1 MSDAAAP
8 PAASTGTRAPAIALR
23 DITRRFG
30 AVLANDRVSLEIAP
44 GEIHALVGENGAG
57 KSTLM
62 RMLYG
67 MIQPDAGTIAVDGRV
82 VRIHRP
88 ADAIRLGLGMVHQH
102 FMLVDTLTV
111 AENVVLGREPRRAGL
126 GVDRTAAEARVTALA
141 DRYRL
146 PVPARAR
153 VGGLPVGVQ
162 QRVEILKTLDQGAR
176 VLILDEPTA
185 VLTPQEVDDLFRM
198 LRTLHAQGTSIVLI
212 THKLAEVKALAERV
226 TVMRAGRVVG
236 GGEAAA
242 LTTARI
248 AELMV
253 GRPLADDLPRVAR
266 EPEAPLLEVRTL
278 DADDDRGLPAVRRV
292 SLTVAAGEVL
302 GIAGVEGNGQSEL
315 IECIAGLRAP
325 LRGEIV
331 IAGRTMHGRS
341 PRERAAAGLAHIP
354 SDRLH
359 RGLVP
364 EMSLAENLALGRHR
378 ERELGAGPLL
388 DRGALVARAGRLLAD
403 YDVRPP
409 DPARRAGQL
418 SGGNQQKLIAARELS
433 RGASVLIVAHP
444 TRGVDLGAAESIHRR
459 LLAERDRGRAVLL
472 VSSELSEILTLSD
485 RVCVMYEGRIV
496 HETRPSET
504 DERTLGLHM
513 TGRAQAG
520 GADAATGGDT
530 AGGGAAS

>member
-1 MSDAAAP
+1 MTAVA
-8 PAASTGTRAPAIALR
+8 RAPAIALR
-23 DITRRFG
+23 GITRRFG
-30 AVLANDRVSLEIAP
+30 AVVANDQVSLDIAP

-67 MIQPDAGTIAVDGRV
+67 LIQPDAGTIEIDGRPV
-82 VRIHRP
+82 HIHRP

-111 AENVVLGREPRRAGL
+111 AENVVLGREPRHL
-126 GVDRTAAEARVTALA
+126 GVGIDRSKAEARVTALA
-141 DRYRL
+141 ERYRL

-185 VLTPQEVDDLFRM
+185 VLTPQEVDDLFSV

-236 GGEAAA
+236 GGAAA
-242 LTTARI
+242 DLTTAQI

-253 GRPLADDLPRVAR
+253 GRPLAGDLPRADR
-266 EPEAPLLEVRTL
+266 AQGAPLLEVRTL
-278 DADDDRGLPAVRRV
+278 DADDDRKLPAVRRV

-331 IAGRTMHGRS
+331 IAGRAVHGRS

-378 ERELGAGPLL
+378 ERDLGAGPLL
-388 DRGALVARAGRLLAD
+388 SHRRLVARADRLLKD

-409 DPARRAGQL
+409 APERRAGQL
-418 SGGNQQKLIAARELS
+418 SGGNQQKLIAARELT
-433 RGASVLIVAHP
+433 RGATVLLVAHP

-459 LLAERDRGRAVLL
+459 LLAERDAGRAILL

-485 RVCVMYEGRIV
+485 RICVMYEGRIT

-513 TGRAQAG
+513 TGRR
-520 GADAATGGDT
+520 T
-530 AGGGAAS
+530 GAASAADTTGAGRA